1 MTAANT
7 TPANMATASQTST
20 FALTGLHCN
29 ACVARVTKSLEP
41 LAASV
46 AVSLQPMQVVL
57 THATADCEAL
67 QTAVAGAG
75 KYALVPNVQ
84 ANSLHAKKIPTHTA
98 PKLGVIDSAQPSW
111 LATYSPLLLIVAYI
125 LGGSV
130 LVQIGMAGL
139 GSVTLMETMRYFM
152 AGFFLVFSFCKLLDI
167 RAFADAYSGYDLLAK
182 RWRGWAL
189 LYPVVELG
197 LGVAY
202 LANFNPI
209 ATYWVTVVVMGFS
222 AIGVVQAVLAKRTI
236 QCACLGTVFK
246 LPMTTVTIVED
257 LGMVAMA
264 VWMLLMVA

>member
-1 MTAANT
+1 
-7 TPANMATASQTST
+7 
-20 FALTGLHCN
+20 
-29 ACVARVTKSLEP
+29 
-41 LAASV
+41 
-46 AVSLQPMQVVL
+46 MQVVL
-57 THATADCEAL
+57 TDTTADFETL
-67 QTAVAGAG
+67 QTAVAAAG
-75 KYALVPNVQ
+75 KYVLVPNLKLNSLQ
-84 ANSLHAKKIPTHTA
+84 ANEIYTHTA

-152 AGFFLVFSFCKLLDI
+152 AGFFLVFSFFKLLDI
-167 RAFADAYSGYDLLAK
+167 RAFADAYQGYDLLAK

-189 LYPVVELG
+189 LYPFVELG

-202 LANFNPI
+202 LANFNPT
-209 ATYWVTVVVMGFS
+209 ATYWVTVGVMGFS

-264 VWMLLMVA
+264 AWMLTFAV